1 MLNLLTTFILRNK
14 LCIGDNM
21 KRIINGILFENPIL
35 VSTLG
40 LCSALAVTNK
50 VENALVMGICVL
62 IVLVLS
68 NLIIS
73 IIKKLVP
80 ENVKIPVYIIIIA
93 TLVTIIEVLMKK
105 HIPKLYEIL
114 GIYIPLIVVNC
125 IILGRAISVASK
137 EKIKTSILDGIGIGL
152 GYTLALIIIASI
164 REVLGTNTITLMDNL
179 STLTGYRAIYRIFPE
194 NELIPLNIFTSEAGA
209 FLTLGLLIAFAKYIG
224 GKHESN

>member
-1 MLNLLTTFILRNK
+1 
-14 LCIGDNM
+14 M
-21 KRIINGILFENPIL
+21 KKIINGILFENPIF

-93 TLVTIIEVLMKK
+93 TIVTIIEVLMKK
-105 HIPKLYEIL
+105 HLPKLYEIL
-114 GIYIPLIVVNC
+114 GIYLPLIVVNC

-137 EKIKTSILDGIGIGL
+137 EKVHTSVLDGIGVGL
-152 GYTLALIIIASI
+152 GYTFALIIISLI
-164 REVLGTNTITLMDNL
+164 REVLGTNTITIMDNL
-179 STLTGYRAIYRIFPE
+179 STITGF
-194 NELIPLNIFTSEAGA
+194 
-209 FLTLGLLIAFAKYIG
+209 K
-224 GKHESN
+224 

>member
-1 MLNLLTTFILRNK
+1 
-14 LCIGDNM
+14 M
-21 KRIINGILFENPIL
+21 KKIINGILFENPIL

-50 VENALVMGICVL
+50 VENALVMGVCVL
-62 IVLVLS
+62 IVLILS
-68 NLIIS
+68 NIIIS

-93 TLVTIIEVLMKK
+93 TLVTIIEVLMQK
-105 HIPKLYEIL
+105 HLPKLYEIL
-114 GIYIPLIVVNC
+114 GIYLPLIVVNC

-137 EKIKTSILDGIGIGL
+137 EKVHISLLDGIGVGL

-164 REVLGTNTITLMDNL
+164 REILGTNTITLMDNI
-179 STLTGYRAIYRIFPE
+179 STLTGYKAIYKVFPT
-194 NELIPLNIFTSEAGA
+194 NEIIPLNIFNSEAGA

>member
-1 MLNLLTTFILRNK
+1 
-14 LCIGDNM
+14 M
-21 KRIINGILFENPIL
+21 KKIINGILFENPIL

-62 IVLVLS
+62 IVLTIS

-73 IIKKLVP
+73 TIKKLVP

-93 TLVTIIEVLMKK
+93 TLVTMIEILMQK
-105 HIPKLYEIL
+105 HLPKLYEIL
-114 GIYIPLIVVNC
+114 GIYLPLIVVNC

-137 EKIKTSILDGIGIGL
+137 EKIHTSILDGIGVGL
-152 GYTLALIIIASI
+152 GYTFALILIALI
-164 REVLGTNTITLMDNL
+164 REILGTNTITLMDNL
-179 STLTGYRAIYRIFPE
+179 STITGYKIIYKLPITQ
-194 NELIPLNIFTSEAGA
+194 INIFNSQAGA
-209 FLTLGLLIAFAKYIG
+209 FLTLGLLIALAKYIG

>member
-1 MLNLLTTFILRNK
+1 
-14 LCIGDNM
+14 M
-21 KRIINGILFENPIL
+21 KKIINGILFENPIL

-50 VENALVMGICVL
+50 VETALVMGICVL
-62 IVLVLS
+62 IVLILS

-93 TLVTIIEVLMKK
+93 TLVTIIEILLQK
-105 HIPKLYEIL
+105 HLPKLYEIL
-114 GIYIPLIVVNC
+114 GIYLPLIVVNC

-137 EKIKTSILDGIGIGL
+137 EKISASVLDGIGVGL
-152 GYTLALIIIASI
+152 GYTFALIIIALI

-179 STLTGYRAIYRIFPE
+179 STLTGYKAIYKVFPS
-194 NELIPLNIFTSEAGA
+194 NEILPLNIFTSEAGA
-209 FLTLGLLIAFAKYIG
+209 FLTLGLLIALAKYIG